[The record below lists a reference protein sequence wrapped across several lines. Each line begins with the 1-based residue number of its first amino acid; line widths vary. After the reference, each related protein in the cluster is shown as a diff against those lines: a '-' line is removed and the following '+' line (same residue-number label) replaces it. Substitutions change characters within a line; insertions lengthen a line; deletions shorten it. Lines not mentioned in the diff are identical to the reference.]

1 MTQQREPHP
10 NAEVIIAW
18 ALGKPV
24 QFRTAGNG
32 GWIDWLPGH
41 NVFPHQDRDLDF
53 AGTLEWRIKPEATP
67 CEELGYEIGDKF
79 LACLKDERFN
89 MIAELMYDDN
99 SRIPLFKVLVS
110 FGEQNV
116 LGKETYIS
124 LDNVKKIDAEIF
136 K

>member
-24 QFRTAGNG
+24 QFRTAGKG
-32 GWIDWLPGH
+32 DWIDWDPGH

-53 AGTLEWRIKPEATP
+53 AGRLEWQIKPEATP
-67 CEELGYEIGDKF
+67 CQELGYEIGDKF
-79 LACLKDERFN
+79 LACREDERFN